1 MKTILTLEQFLLEGK
16 NDPGILKAFFM
27 AGGPGSGKSFVA
39 TEIFDLPTDGLSQVG
54 YSNGLKLLN
63 SDAHF
68 ERLMKDA
75 GIDQTSLRNKG
86 VGSKE
91 WEEIM
96 KIRNKAK
103 SLSEIQFKYWL
114 QGRLGLIIDGTGKNF
129 DKIYKFNK
137 RLTNLGYDT
146 HLVFINTSL
155 EVALQRNA
163 SRERRLPDDMVEKM
177 WSQVQENLGKFQ
189 QLFKGN
195 LIIVDNSDYE
205 KSARILNK
213 VNRQIHGRL
222 KSAVQNPIGKKWL
235 NS

>member
-1 MKTILTLEQFLLEGK
+1 MKTILTLEQYLVEGK
-16 NDPGILKAFFM
+16 NDPGVLKAFFM

-68 ERLMKDA
+68 ERLMNDK
-75 GIDQTSLRNKG
+75 GIDQSTLRDKG
-86 VGSKE
+86 VGSDE
-91 WEEIM
+91 WQEIM
-96 KIRNKAK
+96 QIRGKAK
-103 SLSEIQFKYWL
+103 RLTDIQLKYWL
-114 QGRLGLIIDGTGKNF
+114 QGRLGLVIDGTGKNF
-129 DKIYKFNK
+129 DKIDAFNK
-137 RLTNLGYDT
+137 RLLEIGYDT

-163 SRERRLPDDMVEKM
+163 SRPRRLPDDMVEKM

-189 QLFKGN
+189 QLFGGN

-205 KSARILNK
+205 KSERILKK
-213 VNRQIHGRL
+213 VNRMIRGRM
-222 KSAVQNPIGKKWL
+222 KAAIKNPIGKRWL

>member
-68 ERLMKDA
+68 ERLMKDK
-75 GIDQTSLRNKG
+75 GIDQTSLRDLRGGTSSWQK
-86 VGSKE
+86 
-91 WEEIM
+91 IM
-96 KIRNKAK
+96 QIRDRAK
-103 SLSEIQFKYWL
+103 RLTDIQLKYWL

-137 RLTNLGYDT
+137 RLLDLGYDT

-163 SRERRLPDDMVEKM
+163 SRPRRLPDDMVEKM

-205 KSARILNK
+205 KSARILSK
-213 VNRQIHGRL
+213 VNRQIHGRM

>member
-1 MKTILTLEQFLLEGK
+1 MKTILTLEQYLLEGK
-16 NDPGILKAFFM
+16 NDPGVLKAFFM

-39 TEIFDLPTDGLSQVG
+39 TEIFDLPKDSLSQVG

-75 GIDQTSLRNKG
+75 GIDQSTLRDKG

-91 WEEIM
+91 WDSIM

-103 SLSEIQFKYWL
+103 SLTDVQLKYWL

-129 DKIYKFNK
+129 EKIEKFNK
-137 RLTNLGYDT
+137 RLLTLGYDT

-155 EVALQRNA
+155 EVALERNA
-163 SRERRLPDDMVEKM
+163 ARPRQLPDDMVEKM
-177 WSQVQENLGKFQ
+177 WSQVQENLGRFQ
-189 QLFKGN
+189 QLFGGN
-195 LIIVDNSDYE
+195 LIIVDNSDYL
-205 KSARILNK
+205 KSERILNK
-213 VNRQIHGRL
+213 VNRMIRGRM
-222 KSAVQNPIGKKWL
+222 KSGIQNPVGKKWL